1 MILDKR
7 KTVIL
12 DEEAADWMLSEDDST
27 VDVRNYEHL
36 SLEEIDKEL
45 DKQLTELKKEID
57 K

>member
-1 MILDKR
+1 M
-7 KTVIL
+7 L